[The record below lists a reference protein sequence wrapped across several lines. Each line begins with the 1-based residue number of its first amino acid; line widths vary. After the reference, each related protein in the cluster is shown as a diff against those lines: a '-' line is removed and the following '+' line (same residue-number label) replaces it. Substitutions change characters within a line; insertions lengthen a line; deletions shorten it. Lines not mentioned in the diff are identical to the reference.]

1 MNKKEEKKEEA
12 TFTKA
17 QLLKSKKYSER
28 VDLLNVLL
36 EDGKAYTSKEVDVL
50 VKDFMN
56 KEVK

>member
-1 MNKKEEKKEEA
+1 MSEKAKEA

-28 VDLLNVLL
+28 IDLLNVLL
-36 EDGKAYTSKEVDVL
+36 ENDKAYTSKEVDKL
-50 VKDFMN
+50 IETFMN

>member
-1 MNKKEEKKEEA
+1 MTKKDEKKEDT

-17 QLLKSKKYSER
+17 QLLKSRKYSER

-36 EDGKAYTSKEVDVL
+36 EDSKTYTSKEVDEL

>member
-1 MNKKEEKKEEA
+1 MTKKDEKKEEA

-28 VDLLNVLL
+28 VDILNVLL
-36 EDGKAYTSKEVDVL
+36 QHGKAYTSKEVDEII
-50 VKDFMN
+50 KTFMN

>member
-1 MNKKEEKKEEA
+1 MAKKEETKEA

-36 EDGKAYTSKEVDVL
+36 EDGKAYTSKEVDEL

>member
-1 MNKKEEKKEEA
+1 MTKKDEKKEDT

-36 EDGKAYTSKEVDVL
+36 EDSKTYTSKEVDEL

>member
-1 MNKKEEKKEEA
+1 MAKKDEKKEEA
-12 TFTKA
+12 KFTKA

-36 EDGKAYTSKEVDVL
+36 EDSKTYTSKEVDEL

>member
-1 MNKKEEKKEEA
+1 MAKKDEKKEDT

-36 EDGKAYTSKEVDVL
+36 EDSKTYTSKEVDEL

>member
-1 MNKKEEKKEEA
+1 MTKKDEKNEET

-17 QLLKSKKYSER
+17 QLLKSKRYSER

-36 EDGKAYTSKEVDVL
+36 EDGKTYTSREVDEL

>member
-1 MNKKEEKKEEA
+1 MTKKDEKKEDT

-36 EDGKAYTSKEVDVL
+36 EDSKGIC
-50 VKDFMN
+50 
-56 KEVK
+56 

>member
-1 MNKKEEKKEEA
+1 MTKKDEKKEEA

-36 EDGKAYTSKEVDVL
+36 QDDKAYTSNEVEKL
-50 VKDFMN
+50 IETFMN